1 MKLVGDCL
9 MASGFTCFLGPYPS
23 QYRTEI
29 ADALRAFVKG
39 SKIDHDPSWN
49 FSKFMTTEAQV
60 REWQVK
66 DLPTDDFSTEN
77 AVLITKSHKWCT
89 IIDPQG

>member
-1 MKLVGDCL
+1 
-9 MASGFTCFLGPYPS
+9 MASAFACFLGPYPS
-23 QYRTEI
+23 AYRNEI
-29 ADALRAFVKG
+29 SDAIRVFVKA

-49 FSKFMTTEAQV
+49 FAKFMTTEAQV

-77 AVLITKSHKWCT
+77 AVLITKSNKWCT
-89 IIDPQG
+89 VIDP